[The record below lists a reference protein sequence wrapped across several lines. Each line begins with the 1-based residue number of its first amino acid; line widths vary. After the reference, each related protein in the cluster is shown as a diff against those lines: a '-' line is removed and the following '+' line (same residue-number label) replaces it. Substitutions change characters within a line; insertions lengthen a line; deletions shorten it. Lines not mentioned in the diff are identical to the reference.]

1 MSTEDRSVMAA
12 DTGAPHGGRSP
23 WYLAVWWEQ
32 RGPPWERGSGARPPR
47 ASGVCSVGA
56 RTRRPLG
63 EVRRAEA
70 TKQFPWG
77 RGGAVARGSP
87 APSEL
92 GTEWTLRIGDS
103 RHLLRPEEH
112 HSFLFMFIEGGIL
125 WFRFLIGG
133 ITNAVCFLL

>member
-1 MSTEDRSVMAA
+1 MVSGCVV
-12 DTGAPHGGRSP
+12 GATWPTLGARI
-23 WYLAVWWEQ
+23 
-32 RGPPWERGSGARPPR
+32 RGPATQSIRGVLSRRQDPA
-47 ASGVCSVGA
+47 AS
-56 RTRRPLG
+56 
-63 EVRRAEA
+63 
-70 TKQFPWG
+70 
-77 RGGAVARGSP
+77 RGGAACRGHEAVPLGTGRGSSP
-87 APSEL
+87 RKPSISSEL